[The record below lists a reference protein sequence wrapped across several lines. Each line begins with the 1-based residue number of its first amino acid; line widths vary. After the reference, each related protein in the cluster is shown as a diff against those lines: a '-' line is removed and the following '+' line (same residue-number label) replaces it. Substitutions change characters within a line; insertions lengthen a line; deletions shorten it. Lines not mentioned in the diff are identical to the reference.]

1 VYRLKGS
8 PAAFVGIVYA
18 PDEKAALKAAIK
30 EFAIIPKE
38 QNRFLIRRA
47 WADMAIDATQRLA
60 EYWFRARLMH
70 DLLHALMEAYDDDL
84 RAIDKDG
91 HSWEFLTYLD
101 YWLSALFVVVEGF
114 NKLKLKDARVQR
126 LFSPHVSQLK
136 ELRRSGATRGPGQKH
151 APTASLALVS
161 SVQSFGVDPAR

>member
-1 VYRLKGS
+1 
-8 PAAFVGIVYA
+8 
-18 PDEKAALKAAIK
+18 
-30 EFAIIPKE
+30 
-38 QNRFLIRRA
+38 
-47 WADMAIDATQRLA
+47 MAIDATQRLA

-136 ELRRSGATRGPGQKH
+136 ELRRSVATRGPGQKH